1 MKKFLALTMAACM
14 AMSLAACGGSDSS
27 SAASTADSAAASV
40 EATSDSAS
48 GDAAETASAITGI
61 AQCCDVGTLDDES
74 FNQGCWEAVK
84 AYGDANGIEY
94 NYYLPAGEDASD
106 EDRET
111 LIRQA
116 VNDGANTIVC
126 VGYLYGPAL
135 AWGATEYPD
144 VHFIG
149 IDVTGFDISE
159 DGSIPANVFCVT
171 FKEEQAGYLAG
182 YAAVKDGFT
191 KLGFLGGMAVPA
203 VIRYGYGYVQ
213 GADAAAQ
220 EMGVD
225 VQMNY
230 YYGGQF
236 YGDEKITA
244 KMDGW
249 YAGGTEIVFA
259 CGGGIWTS
267 AAEAADKHGAKVIGV
282 DVDQNYLGVQGAE
295 DGSYQANPFVT
306 SAMKGLGA
314 AVNDSLEL
322 VNDGKWDTI
331 AGTNGNFGLEEG
343 EYVGLPTDE
352 SSWNFSNFTVDEYNA
367 VVEQI
372 RSGAITVDNTSDD
385 ATKPVTSDKI
395 TVDYQS

>member
-1 MKKFLALTMAACM
+1 MMISRRNFLAVAGAAAAAAALT
-14 AMSLAACGGSDSS
+14 ACGGSSASS
-27 SAASTADSAAASV
+27 TSTASSAAASTASSAAEGGEKIVKVAL
-40 EATSDSAS
+40 TCD
-48 GDAAETASAITGI
+48 TGTI
-61 AQCCDVGTLDDES
+61 DDES

-84 AYGDANGIEY
+84 SYGDESGIEY
-94 NYYLPAGEDASD
+94 NYYLPSGEDASD

-111 LIRQA
+111 LIREA
-116 VNDGANTIVC
+116 VADGANTIVC

-144 VHFIG
+144 VHFIAV
-149 IDVTGFDISE
+149 DVNGFDIDSE
-159 DGSIPANVFCVT
+159 NGTIPENVFCVT
-171 FKEEQAGYLAG
+171 FKEEEAGYLAG

-191 KLGFLGGMAVPA
+191 KLGFLGGRAVPA

-220 EMGVD
+220 ELGTN

-249 YAGGTEIVFA
+249 YDGGTEVVFA

-267 AAEAADKHGAKVIGV
+267 AAEAADKHDGKLIGV
-282 DVDQNYLGVQGAE
+282 DVDQNYLGVEGVE
-295 DGSYQANPFVT
+295 SGKYKANPFVT

-314 AVNDSLEL
+314 AVKNGLDT
-322 VNDGKWDTI
+322 VNAGDWSTI

-343 EYVGLPTDE
+343 DYVGLPTDE
-352 SSWNFSNFTVDEYNA
+352 ASWNFSTFTMDEYNT
-367 VVEQI
+367 VLEKI
-372 RSGAITVDNTSDD
+372 RNGEIKVDNTSDD
-385 ATKPVTSDKI
+385 ATKPTTSSNI
-395 TVDYQS
+395 TVDYQV

>member
-84 AYGDANGIEY
+84 AYGDSTGIEY